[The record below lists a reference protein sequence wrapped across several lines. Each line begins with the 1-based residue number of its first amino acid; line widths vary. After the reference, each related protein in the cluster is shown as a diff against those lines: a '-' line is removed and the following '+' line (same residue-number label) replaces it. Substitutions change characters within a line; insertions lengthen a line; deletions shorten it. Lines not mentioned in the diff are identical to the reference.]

1 MKKCLIVINSYN
13 KLSSYFY
20 EAKRLKEEFALFNVE
35 AKIVKT
41 DELHILISKNIE
53 TKPLEADF
61 IVSFDKDVLI
71 LKTLEKLGYKV
82 FNNVIS
88 IENCDNKFLTHVVL
102 SNEEIDMPKTIPGL
116 LCYSG
121 DKKVSDDYF
130 DFIQKTLQ
138 YPLIFKECY
147 GSLGKNVYMVND
159 EVELKKYIEKFN
171 NGSYLVQEYIDTS
184 EGRDCRIIVIG
195 HKYVASMIRENDH
208 DFRSNIGA
216 GGIGRKFDPPQEF
229 IDMAIKSS
237 KILNL
242 DYCGI
247 DILFGKGD
255 KPLLCEVN
263 SNAFFKEFER
273 ITAINVAKIYVEYI
287 LNEVY

>member
-1 MKKCLIVINSYN
+1 MKKCLIVVNSYN
-13 KLSSYFY
+13 KLPSYFY
-20 EAKRLKEEFALFNVE
+20 EAERLQEEFSLLGVE

-41 DELHILISKNIE
+41 EELHILISSDIKI
-53 TKPLEADF
+53 KPIEADF
-61 IVSFDKDVLI
+61 IVSFDKDILI
-71 LKTLEKLGYKV
+71 LKALEKLGYKV
-82 FNNVIS
+82 FNNATS
-88 IENCDNKFLTHVVL
+88 IENCDNKFLTHIVL
-102 SNEEIDMPKTIPGL
+102 SNEGIDMPKTIPGL

-121 DKKVSDDYF
+121 DKKVSDEYF
-130 DFIQKTLQ
+130 DFIQKSLQ
-138 YPLIFKECY
+138 YPLVFKECY

-159 EVELKKYIEKFN
+159 ETELKECIEKFN
-171 NGSYLVQEYIDTS
+171 KGSYLVQEYIES
-184 EGRDCRIIVIG
+184 SRGRDCRIIVIG
-195 HKYVASMIRENDH
+195 HKYIASMIRENDH

-229 IDMAIKSS
+229 IEVAIKSS

-247 DILFGKGD
+247 DILFGKD
-255 KPLLCEVN
+255 NKPILCEVN

-287 LNEVY
+287 LNKVY